1 MGIADRTIFA
11 LLTSD
16 KRNTRKVTQL
26 KKKLANCQTKNC
38 PKNHSRLRRLKK
50 IHDKDLA
57 EKCTQKDP
65 MAFYDCSDKVF
76 NASKLKQAREE
87 YRTCN
92 ETKCVHEYEAIRK
105 EVEENKPFGIA
116 SLFR

>member
-11 LLTSD
+11 LLASN
-16 KRNTRKVTQL
+16 KRNTRKVQQL
-26 KKKLANCQTKNC
+26 TKNLANCETKNC

-65 MAFYDCSDKVF
+65 IAYYTCSEKVF
-76 NASKLKQAREE
+76 NASKLKKAKEE

-92 ETKCVHEYEAIRK
+92 ETKCLKEYEAIRK
-105 EVEENKPFGIA
+105 EVKGY
-116 SLFR
+116 SMW